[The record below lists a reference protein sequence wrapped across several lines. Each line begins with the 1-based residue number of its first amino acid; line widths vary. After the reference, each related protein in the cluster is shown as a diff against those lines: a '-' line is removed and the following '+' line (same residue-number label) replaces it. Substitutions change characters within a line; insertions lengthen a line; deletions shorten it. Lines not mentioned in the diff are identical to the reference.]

1 MLVNGMSGAFANQSF
16 PTDREALIFGRSSS
30 SCNMIFPE
38 NTRGVSRMHCRIEQ
52 NGPNCTITDLGSSY
66 GTFVNGMKIQ
76 AYSPRVLRNGDTFYL
91 GEKAN
96 MFSFQNPN
104 DVMSVRGMQAAN
116 SVTYLNQRN
125 VGQKNNKALIGVIV
139 AAVLVICI
147 VSGIAI
153 YSVQQAQEEA
163 RIAEQ
168 ELYDEQNKGFVGNLI
183 DTLEDGVDLFW

>member
-1 MLVNGMSGAFANQSF
+1 
-16 PTDREALIFGRSSS
+16 
-30 SCNMIFPE
+30 
-38 NTRGVSRMHCRIEQ
+38 
-52 NGPNCTITDLGSSY
+52 
-66 GTFVNGMKIQ
+66 
-76 AYSPRVLRNGDTFYL
+76 
-91 GEKAN
+91 
-96 MFSFQNPN
+96 
-104 DVMSVRGMQAAN
+104 MQAAN